1 MLGQKSVRYELDV
14 HGLKKIFQEDNSMSV
29 YLVSSK
35 TEKEDEK
42 FDGPILSLYVYIIS
56 QF

>member
-1 MLGQKSVRYELDV
+1 
-14 HGLKKIFQEDNSMSV
+14 MSV

-42 FDGPILSLYVYIIS
+42 FDGPILSLNAYIIS